1 MVRSAVLS
9 SLVKFTLG
17 PKHPPRLVVRTL
29 VATSAAIGVVL
40 VAVFVV
46 LSMDARSRIEQAA
59 LDNLEAAQRIF
70 TELEQHRQQESLVKL
85 NALAENP
92 GLSAAVAA
100 YRPDDTDLTALQ
112 RELDRLASQLAA
124 DALVISDRNDRILV
138 SAGARRAAWLP
149 DQLVHADTDSPMVR
163 RRLDEVVRR
172 PSALFRAAGIDVN
185 AANPELGYV
194 YLATAL
200 DDGHAA
206 QLSTLLRTPV
216 TLVAGGE
223 IIGTTL
229 PGGVRSALIRRAADL
244 PLQGLI
250 ELADEPHAV
259 RRLSTGGPLSFYAVE
274 SVGAHR
280 ATRNA
285 LQILGVVAIG
295 AMALGAL
302 ASLWL
307 ARALSSPIDQL
318 SQQMR
323 QMAAARDFS
332 KKIPR
337 TGTSRELDAFTD
349 TFNHM
354 VTSLQAA
361 EAQTELAYVG
371 AIKAL
376 AAALDA
382 RDTYTAGHS
391 ERVSALSVM
400 IGRQLQLDP
409 PQLDVLR
416 LGALLHDIGKIGVA
430 DRVLQKNGPLTQ
442 EEFEIIKTHPT
453 LGAHILRQISFL
465 TPHIPIVE
473 LHHERPDGRGYPH
486 GLLGHATPLLA
497 RIVHVADAF
506 DAMTTARAYR
516 PAQTT
521 THAIAELWRYA
532 GSQFDAEV
540 VEAFVAAWSAVPV
553 AEERIDVASVLEK
566 ANVLPFDRQAAGQ

>member
-1 MVRSAVLS
+1 MKL
-9 SLVKFTLG
+9 TLG
-17 PKHPPRLVVRTL
+17 PRNPPRLAVRTL
-29 VATSAAIGVVL
+29 VATSIAIGLVL

-46 LSMDARSRIEQAA
+46 LSMDAQRRLTGTAFDT
-59 LDNLEAAQRIF
+59 LDSAQRIF
-70 TELEQHRQQESLVKL
+70 GELEQQRQQDVLLKL

-92 GLSAAVAA
+92 GLTTAVAS
-100 YRPDDTDLTALQ
+100 YRGGDGPAATTLLQ

-124 DALVISDRNDRILV
+124 DALVITDKDDHVLA
-138 SAGARRAAWLP
+138 SAGPRRAAWLP
-149 DQLVHADTDSPMVR
+149 DTTVHSEQAPAR
-163 RRLDEVVRR
+163 RRIDEIVSR
-172 PSALFRAAGIDVN
+172 PSALFRVSGVDVSAVN
-185 AANPELGYV
+185 STLGYV
-194 YLATAL
+194 YLTRAV
-200 DDGHAA
+200 DDGYAA
-206 QLSTLLRTPV
+206 ELSTMLRTQV
-216 TLVAGGE
+216 TISAGGDVVAS
-223 IIGTTL
+223 THT
-229 PGGVRSALIRRAADL
+229 PGVRSAFVRHASLL
-244 PLQGLI
+244 PVDGLI
-250 ELADEPHAV
+250 DLADEPYAL
-259 RRLSTGGPLSFYAVE
+259 RRLNMGGPLAYYAAE

-280 ATRNA
+280 AARNTFQMLA
-285 LQILGVVAIG
+285 VV
-295 AMALGAL
+295 ALGAIVLGGL

-307 ARALSSPIDQL
+307 ARALATPIDQL
-318 SQQMR
+318 SQRLR
-323 QMAAARDFS
+323 QIADSRDFS
-332 KKIPR
+332 QKIQR
-337 TGTSRELDAFTD
+337 TGTSLELDAFTD
-349 TFNHM
+349 TFNQM

-400 IGRQLQLDP
+400 IGRQLGVTPAQLDI
-409 PQLDVLR
+409 LR

-442 EEFEIIKTHPT
+442 EEFEIIKAHPS

-473 LHHERPDGRGYPH
+473 LHHERPDGRGYPQ

-516 PAQTT
+516 PAQTP

-540 VEAFVAAWSAVPV
+540 VEAFVTAWSAVPV
-553 AEERIDVASVLEK
+553 AEERTDVASVLEK
-566 ANVLPFDRQAAGQ
+566 ANVLVFERDESRRASNL

>member
-1 MVRSAVLS
+1 MKLS
-9 SLVKFTLG
+9 FG
-17 PKHPPRLVVRTL
+17 PRTPPRLAVRTL
-29 VATSAAIGVVL
+29 VATSVAIGLVL

-46 LSMDARSRIEQAA
+46 LSMDAQRRITGTAFDT
-59 LDNLEAAQRIF
+59 LDSAQRIF
-70 TELEQHRQQESLVKL
+70 GELEQQRQQDVLVKL

-92 GLSAAVAA
+92 GLTAAVAS
-100 YRPDDTDLTALQ
+100 YRRGDATAATALLQ

-124 DALVISDRNDRILV
+124 DALVITDRDDHVLA
-138 SAGARRAAWLP
+138 SAGPRRAAWLP
-149 DQLVHADTDSPMVR
+149 DTIVHSEHEAPAR
-163 RRLDEVVRR
+163 RRLDEIVRR
-172 PSALFRAAGIDVN
+172 PSALFRASGVDVSAVN
-185 AANPELGYV
+185 STLGYV
-194 YLATAL
+194 YLTGAI
-200 DDGHAA
+200 DDGYAA
-206 QLSTLLRTPV
+206 ELSTMLRTQV
-216 TLVAGGE
+216 TISAAGDIVGS
-223 IIGTTL
+223 THT
-229 PGGVRSALIRRAADL
+229 PGVRSAFVRHASGL
-244 PLQGLI
+244 PVDGLI
-250 ELADEPHAV
+250 DLADEPYAL
-259 RRLSTGGPLSFYAVE
+259 RRLNTGGPLAYYAAE

-280 ATRNA
+280 AARNTFRMLA
-285 LQILGVVAIG
+285 FV
-295 AMALGAL
+295 ALGAMLLGGL

-307 ARALSSPIDQL
+307 ARALATPIDQL
-318 SQQMR
+318 SQRLR
-323 QMAAARDFS
+323 QIADSRDFS
-332 KKIPR
+332 QKIPR
-337 TGTSRELDAFTD
+337 TGTSLELDAFTD
-349 TFNHM
+349 TFNQM

-400 IGRQLQLDP
+400 IGRQLGLTHA
-409 PQLDVLR
+409 QLDVLR

-442 EEFEIIKTHPT
+442 EEFEIIKAHPA

-473 LHHERPDGRGYPH
+473 LHHERPDGRGYPQ

-516 PAQTT
+516 PAQTP

-540 VEAFVAAWSAVPV
+540 VEGFVTAWSAVPV
-553 AEERIDVASVLEK
+553 AEERTDVVSVLEK
-566 ANVLPFDRQAAGQ
+566 ANVLVFERDESRRASNL

>member
-1 MVRSAVLS
+1 MKL
-9 SLVKFTLG
+9 TLG
-17 PKHPPRLVVRTL
+17 PRNPPRLAVRTL
-29 VATSAAIGVVL
+29 VATSVAIGLVL

-46 LSMDARSRIEQAA
+46 LSMDAQRRITETTFDT
-59 LDNLEAAQRIF
+59 LDSAQRIF
-70 TELEQHRQQESLVKL
+70 GELEQQRQQDVLLKL

-92 GLSAAVAA
+92 GLTSAVAS
-100 YRPDDTDLTALQ
+100 YRDDAPATTLLQ

-124 DALVISDRNDRILV
+124 EALVITDKDDRILA
-138 SAGARRAAWLP
+138 SAGPRRAAWLP
-149 DQLVHADTDSPMVR
+149 DTTVHSELEMPAR
-163 RRLDEVVRR
+163 RRLDVIVQR
-172 PSALFRAAGIDVN
+172 PSALFRASGVDVS
-185 AANPELGYV
+185 AVNPSLGYV
-194 YLATAL
+194 YLTRAI
-200 DDGHAA
+200 DDGYAA
-206 QLSTLLRTPV
+206 ELSTMLRTQV
-216 TLVAGGE
+216 TISAGGD
-223 IIGTTL
+223 IVGSTHTQ
-229 PGGVRSALIRRAADL
+229 GVRSAFIRHAAGL
-244 PLQGLI
+244 PADGLI
-250 ELADEPHAV
+250 DLADEPYAL
-259 RRLSTGGPLSFYAVE
+259 RRLNTGGPLAYYAAE

-280 ATRNA
+280 AARNTFQMLA
-285 LQILGVVAIG
+285 FVAIG
-295 AMALGAL
+295 AMLLGGL

-307 ARALSSPIDQL
+307 ARALATPIDQL
-318 SQQMR
+318 SQRLR
-323 QMAAARDFS
+323 QIADSRDFS
-332 KKIPR
+332 QKIQR
-337 TGTSRELDAFTD
+337 TGTSLELDAFTD
-349 TFNHM
+349 TFNQM

-400 IGRQLQLDP
+400 IGRQLGLDHA
-409 PQLDVLR
+409 QLDVLR

-442 EEFEIIKTHPT
+442 EEFEIIKAHPA

-473 LHHERPDGRGYPH
+473 LHHERPDGRGYPR
-486 GLLGHATPLLA
+486 GLLGHATPVLA

-516 PAQTT
+516 PAQTP

-540 VEAFVAAWSAVPV
+540 VEAFVAAWSSAVPV
-553 AEERIDVASVLEK
+553 PEERTDVVSVLEK
-566 ANVLPFDRQAAGQ
+566 ANVLVFERDESRRASNL

>member
-1 MVRSAVLS
+1 
-9 SLVKFTLG
+9 VKLTLG
-17 PKHPPRLVVRTL
+17 PRNPPRLAVRTL
-29 VATSAAIGVVL
+29 VATSVAIGLVL

-46 LSMDARSRIEQAA
+46 LSMDAQRRITETAFDT
-59 LDNLEAAQRIF
+59 LDSAQRIF
-70 TELEQHRQQESLVKL
+70 GELEQQRQQDVLLKL

-92 GLSAAVAA
+92 GLTAAVAS
-100 YRPDDTDLTALQ
+100 YRDDATAANLLQ

-124 DALVISDRNDRILV
+124 DALVITDKDDRILA
-138 SAGARRAAWLP
+138 SAGPRRAAWLP
-149 DQLVHADTDSPMVR
+149 DTTVHSELEVPAR
-163 RRLDEVVRR
+163 RRLDEIVQR
-172 PSALFRAAGIDVN
+172 PSALFRASGVDVSAVN
-185 AANPELGYV
+185 ASLGYV
-194 YLATAL
+194 YLTRAI
-200 DDGHAA
+200 DDGYAA
-206 QLSTLLRTPV
+206 ELSTMMRTQV
-216 TLVAGGE
+216 TISAGGD
-223 IIGTTL
+223 IVASTHT
-229 PGGVRSALIRRAADL
+229 PGVRSAFIRHSSGL
-244 PLQGLI
+244 PVDGLI
-250 ELADEPHAV
+250 DLADEPYAL
-259 RRLSTGGPLSFYAVE
+259 RRLNTGGPLAYYAAE

-280 ATRNA
+280 AARNTFQMLA
-285 LQILGVVAIG
+285 FVAIG
-295 AMALGAL
+295 AMLLGGL

-307 ARALSSPIDQL
+307 ARALATPIDQL
-318 SQQMR
+318 SQRLR
-323 QMAAARDFS
+323 QIADSRDFS
-332 KKIPR
+332 QKIPR
-337 TGTSRELDAFTD
+337 TGTSLELDAFTD
-349 TFNHM
+349 TFNQM

-400 IGRQLQLDP
+400 IGRQLGLKHD
-409 PQLDVLR
+409 QLDVLR

-442 EEFEIIKTHPT
+442 EEFEMIKAHPA

-473 LHHERPDGRGYPH
+473 LHHERPDGRGYPR

-497 RIVHVADAF
+497 RVVHVADAF

-516 PAQTT
+516 PAQTP

-540 VEAFVAAWSAVPV
+540 VEAFVAAWSAAVPV
-553 AEERIDVASVLEK
+553 AEERPDVVAVLEK
-566 ANVLPFDRQAAGQ
+566 ANVLVFERDETRRASNL

>member
-1 MVRSAVLS
+1 MKL
-9 SLVKFTLG
+9 TLG
-17 PKHPPRLVVRTL
+17 GPRNPPRLVVRTL
-29 VATSAAIGVVL
+29 VATSVAIGIVL

-46 LSMDARSRIEQAA
+46 LSMDAQRRLTETS
-59 LDNLEAAQRIF
+59 LDTLESAQRVF
-70 TELEQHRQQESLVKL
+70 DTLEQERQQDVLVRL

-92 GLSAAVAA
+92 GLTAAIAGFRSDEDAA
-100 YRPDDTDLTALQ
+100 STSSVQ

-124 DALVISDRNDRILV
+124 DALVLVDRHDHV
-138 SAGARRAAWLP
+138 VASAGPRRAAWLP
-149 DQLVHADTDSPMVR
+149 GSPTRGDQAPSR
-163 RRLDEVVRR
+163 RRMDEIVRR
-172 PSALFRAAGIDVN
+172 PSALFRVSGVDVSAVNASLGFVYLTTAIDDGYAAGMSTR
-185 AANPELGYV
+185 LGTQV
-194 YLATAL
+194 TVIARGDIVGST
-200 DDGHAA
+200 HAA
-206 QLSTLLRTPV
+206 
-216 TLVAGGE
+216 
-223 IIGTTL
+223 
-229 PGGVRSALIRRAADL
+229 
-244 PLQGLI
+244 
-250 ELADEPHAV
+250 AV
-259 RRLSTGGPLSFYAVE
+259 RNAFIRHAAALPSDGLVDLDGEPYALRRLNTEGPLAYYAAE

-280 ATRNA
+280 AARNTFQMLA
-285 LQILGVVAIG
+285 VVAIG
-295 AMALGAL
+295 AMALGGL

-307 ARALSSPIDQL
+307 ARALARPIDQL
-318 SQQMR
+318 SQRLR
-323 QMAAARDFS
+323 QIAEARDFS
-332 KKIPR
+332 QKIPR
-337 TGTSRELDAFTD
+337 TGTSLELDTFTD
-349 TFNHM
+349 TFNQM

-400 IGRQLQLDP
+400 IGRQMGLDH

-442 EEFEIIKTHPT
+442 EEFEVIKAHPT
-453 LGAHILRQISFL
+453 LGAHILRQITFL

-473 LHHERPDGRGYPH
+473 LHHERPDGRGYPK

-516 PAQTT
+516 PAQTP

-553 AEERIDVASVLEK
+553 AEERTDVATVLEK
-566 ANVLPFDRQAAGQ
+566 ANVLVFERDDTRRASNL